1 MDVATN
7 AEVLQTLASAVR
19 LRTGQYIAIPQEQA
33 SAMKDQL
40 TKLKI
45 MDGFL
50 VPNEAT
56 PLDVYDAVPQTAP
69 GISYLSLTVGVSP
82 VTKKG

>member
-7 AEVLQTLASAVR
+7 AEVLQTLASALR
-19 LRTGQYIAIPQEQA
+19 LRSGDYIAIPQEQA

-40 TKLKI
+40 SKLKI

-50 VPNEAT
+50 VPSEAT
-56 PLDVYDAVPQTAP
+56 PLDVYDAVPKTAP
-69 GISYLSLTVGVSP
+69 GISYLSLSIGVSP
-82 VTKKG
+82 VKKA